1 MKRLVLTAVTF
12 CVGILFVS
20 SLTPEGVVFGLPLV
34 LLSVVAGV
42 KSLSQVL
49 WRAVWRTA

>member
-12 CVGILFVS
+12 FVGVLLVS
-20 SLTPEGVVFGLPLV
+20 SLTVEGVVFGLPLV
-34 LLSVVAGV
+34 LLSLVAGV
-42 KSLSQVL
+42 KGLSQTL